1 MYNRPPFAQYLSWN
15 DNEPLFSWCYGAT
28 MGGLIECFVWIGLQ
42 LDLND
47 NDHPASR
54 ERRPPVS
61 EMAVLLFC
69 FVFVFVFFWVIS
81 RMKMLLFLLL
91 AFWFEKKKPT
101 MRMEY
106 LKINKWTISVP
117 VWSRMKSLWATSESL
132 TSCAP
137 RWSTPGWATRSART
151 CSTPNC
157 RPWSTTPY
165 NSRAWSRC
173 AVFTL
178 VSNSKVSSFF
188 FFSLYISLG
197 SLIYN
202 HRAAHW
208 WADFAA
214 SFCWGVSES
223 IDYIRDWQKR
233 KLCGKRYVTKCRRGE
248 TASCHITAEPVHYVK
263 SRTLLLIRAGAARV
277 PANLSDDGA
286 AFIHHTRAASEH
298 NERQKKKKIKGGNKQ
313 LSHHSATDS
322 GGRIKKKHCKAF
334 CLLSYYYSFPFLDCV
349 FFSPRAPSI
358 VSPSQQQPQQ
368 QTRNKRR
375 KKNGTGTIWPS
386 TATVGVFTDT
396 RLAAILLI
404 IHKVNRLEWRRKE
417 KRMNHSHSDDDP
429 RLSFC
434 AFWVLLPSMDEHSS
448 AFGPSDII
456 ARRVNLR
463 VGGRPRA
470 QGVDLLQ

>member
-1 MYNRPPFAQYLSWN
+1 
-15 DNEPLFSWCYGAT
+15 
-28 MGGLIECFVWIGLQ
+28 
-42 LDLND
+42 
-47 NDHPASR
+47 
-54 ERRPPVS
+54 
-61 EMAVLLFC
+61 
-69 FVFVFVFFWVIS
+69 
-81 RMKMLLFLLL
+81 
-91 AFWFEKKKPT
+91 
-101 MRMEY
+101 MEY

-223 IDYIRDWQKR
+223 IDYIRDGQQKR

-298 NERQKKKKIKGGNKQ
+298 KERQKKENKRGKQ
-313 LSHHSATDS
+313 AAISPFSY
-322 GGRIKKKHCKAF
+322 RFWRKNKKKT
-334 CLLSYYYSFPFLDCV
+334 L
-349 FFSPRAPSI
+349 
-358 VSPSQQQPQQ
+358 
-368 QTRNKRR
+368 
-375 KKNGTGTIWPS
+375 
-386 TATVGVFTDT
+386 
-396 RLAAILLI
+396 
-404 IHKVNRLEWRRKE
+404 
-417 KRMNHSHSDDDP
+417 
-429 RLSFC
+429 
-434 AFWVLLPSMDEHSS
+434 
-448 AFGPSDII
+448 
-456 ARRVNLR
+456 
-463 VGGRPRA
+463 
-470 QGVDLLQ
+470 

>member
-1 MYNRPPFAQYLSWN
+1 
-15 DNEPLFSWCYGAT
+15 
-28 MGGLIECFVWIGLQ
+28 
-42 LDLND
+42 
-47 NDHPASR
+47 
-54 ERRPPVS
+54 
-61 EMAVLLFC
+61 
-69 FVFVFVFFWVIS
+69 
-81 RMKMLLFLLL
+81 
-91 AFWFEKKKPT
+91 
-101 MRMEY
+101 MEY

-188 FFSLYISLG
+188 FFFLYISLG

-223 IDYIRDWQKR
+223 IDYIRDGQQKR

-375 KKNGTGTIWPS
+375 KKTGRARSGRLRQQWGYSLIQDWPQS
-386 TATVGVFTDT
+386 SSLFTKLTVWNEEERRNEWIIRIQTTTQDLVFALFECCFPQWTSIHPL
-396 RLAAILLI
+396 LAHQILS
-404 IHKVNRLEWRRKE
+404 RAEWIY
-417 KRMNHSHSDDDP
+417 
-429 RLSFC
+429 
-434 AFWVLLPSMDEHSS
+434 A
-448 AFGPSDII
+448 
-456 ARRVNLR
+456 
-463 VGGRPRA
+463 
-470 QGVDLLQ
+470 